1 MNVHEA
7 SQSVL
12 LGASLAQIG
21 TEYRNEL
28 LESFGIDPAAA
39 QPDTFRNESRN
50 FVNKVCREIGERH
63 RGDSRVQ
70 AALVA
75 WAGLVD
81 EYDVF
86 DVLLTNFHAFEDR
99 ALLLARGRRLFP
111 GPLTAHWDE

>member
-86 DVLLTNFHAFEDR
+86 DVLLTNFRDFEDR